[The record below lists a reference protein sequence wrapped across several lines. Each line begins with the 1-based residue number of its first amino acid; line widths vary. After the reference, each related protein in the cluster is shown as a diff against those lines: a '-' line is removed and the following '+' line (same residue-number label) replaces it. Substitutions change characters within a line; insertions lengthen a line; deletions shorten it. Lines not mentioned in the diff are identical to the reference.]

1 MTNIFSRQ
9 QRHLQQ
15 RWYSE
20 EEARKIAYVQQQ
32 RKWNLQLASFRLSE
46 QWQQYSNMSS
56 ADRAIIRASQKSWKP
71 AHYYQ
76 YINWKVTLKQQ
87 YKWV

>member
-9 QRHLQQ
+9 QWHLRQ

-32 RKWNLQLASFRLSE
+32 RKWNLQTASFRLSE
-46 QWQQYSNMSS
+46 KWQQYSAISS
-56 ADRAIIRASQKSWKP
+56 AERAIIRTSQRSWKP
-71 AHYYQ
+71 AYMYQ
-76 YINWKVTLKQQ
+76 YNNWNVSLKQQ